1 MDGFIILRAE
11 SSGQSFPACAYVRT
25 WAAVSYQK
33 TLDKWKKKVYNNST
47 IDKAICFS
55 VRKSAVGN
63 RPPRFAFL
71 CVYAKGNTAEFDCST
86 VFLLEKW
93 VLIVVKNVDI
103 STLKF
108 WGSFAQYSR
117 NPFIFKGFRG
127 IVVRFN
133 SCRPHQTNEHPL
145 VGAFLFG
152 MTPTI
157 RQELRGEPRTRVSV
171 LPTGLPIRDRW
182 RAKWTIDNCPA
193 GRAAKGAIPV
203 DRTTK

>member
-86 VFLLEKW
+86 VFLLAKW

-117 NPFIFKGFRG
+117 NPFIFKGFSVCSPMFPTYKDCCRG
-127 IVVRFN
+127 FCMYYLRYFYPNNCILSAIPIKIVVVVKR
-133 SCRPHQTNEHPL
+133 S
-145 VGAFLFG
+145 GSFG
-152 MTPTI
+152 QAKSRTI
-157 RQELRGEPRTRVSV
+157 G
-171 LPTGLPIRDRW
+171 
-182 RAKWTIDNCPA
+182 
-193 GRAAKGAIPV
+193 
-203 DRTTK
+203 

>member
-11 SSGQSFPACAYVRT
+11 NSGRSFPACAYVRT

-86 VFLLEKW
+86 VFLLAKW

-133 SCRPHQTNEHPL
+133 SCRPHQICS
-145 VGAFLFG
+145 FLRIF
-152 MTPTI
+152 PEKLLFFCLYLANYTI
-157 RQELRGEPRTRVSV
+157 IFCNLSIIWGENWGTIFSPISFFIHQILL
-171 LPTGLPIRDRW
+171 LPFALS
-182 RAKWTIDNCPA
+182 
-193 GRAAKGAIPV
+193 
-203 DRTTK
+203 